1 MKARKNMGKIQTK
14 LNDLEYEI
22 NDMLANLEKANILL
36 TMVNEW
42 KADGY
47 VYPRDLMAEKIDNYF
62 SKLK

>member
-1 MKARKNMGKIQTK
+1 MGKIQTK